1 MRRLNGPLNE
11 EDLRQFL
18 AEREVGNVVR
28 FYRSLR
34 APGGGEPKRL
44 GSLRKESL
52 DSYTVEAGVY
62 NEGAADTE
70 ATVRILEDI
79 APSRFDYE
87 GPETRL

>member
-1 MRRLNGPLNE
+1 MHRLYGPLNE

-34 APGGGEPKRL
+34 VPGGEPGQL
-44 GSLRKESL
+44 GSLRKEAP
-52 DSYTVEAGVY
+52 DAYAVKAGVY
-62 NEGAADTE
+62 DEGAADTE
-70 ATVRILEDI
+70 ATVRMLSDI